1 MGDNEI
7 QLNIDFS
14 ESHFGNSHDRAV
26 IPSSSSSDPGTLVN
40 SVGTYSNSH
49 HSRIRR
55 SSDDREKDLLLEAEH
70 ERQSQPLHFDEF
82 WFSNPQEVLV
92 DRLEILGEHIEMP
105 SSSGTVSVPGEL
117 EESMITSSTR
127 SSPHRIQRD
136 QSNGFKN
143 NPHRYN
149 YSDSREGYLAA
160 SSGAEYDATS
170 VPLFSSTED
179 TDGWVIVNSRET
191 ASSHS
196 PPTCGQEADKNVK
209 DSRAGGMKDS
219 RLGLDVCLST

>member
-1 MGDNEI
+1 MVDKEI
-7 QLNIDFS
+7 QNIDFS
-14 ESHFGNSHDRAV
+14 GSNFGNSHERAV
-26 IPSSSSSDPGTLVN
+26 IPSTSSYGTFVN

-179 TDGWVIVNSRET
+179 TDGWVI
-191 ASSHS
+191 
-196 PPTCGQEADKNVK
+196 DKNVK

-219 RLGLDVCLST
+219 RLGLDVFLST

>member
-117 EESMITSSTR
+117 EESMITSTR

-219 RLGLDVCLST
+219 RLGLDVCPST

>member
-70 ERQSQPLHFDEF
+70 ERQSQPLPLDEF

-92 DRLEILGEHIEMP
+92 DRLEILGEHIETP
-105 SSSGTVSVPGEL
+105 SSSGTVSVPAEL
-117 EESMITSSTR
+117 EESMITSSKR
-127 SSPHRIQRD
+127 SSPHRIQLD

-191 ASSHS
+191 ASRHS
-196 PPTCGQEADKNVK
+196 PPTCRQEAAKNVK
-209 DSRAGGMKDS
+209 DSFAGGMKDS
-219 RLGLDVCLST
+219 RLGLDVFPST